1 MTKEESGREGEQLG
15 IGEEGEAS
23 EQQRDPQQKH
33 ASQNWQSPKGKACPD
48 RWDRRAQ
55 DSLARPYLQLRWPG
69 AQIPSKQKLV
79 IWVSFGLTFLFTYG
93 TVFLRLAGFIL
104 KRGPS

>member
-1 MTKEESGREGEQLG
+1 MKAPSNKGNPR
-15 IGEEGEAS
+15 
-23 EQQRDPQQKH
+23 KH
-33 ASQNWQSPKGKACPD
+33 ANQNRQSPKGRACPD

-93 TVFLRLAGFIL
+93 TVSLRLAGFIL
-104 KRGPS
+104 KRGPSLATQVTDC